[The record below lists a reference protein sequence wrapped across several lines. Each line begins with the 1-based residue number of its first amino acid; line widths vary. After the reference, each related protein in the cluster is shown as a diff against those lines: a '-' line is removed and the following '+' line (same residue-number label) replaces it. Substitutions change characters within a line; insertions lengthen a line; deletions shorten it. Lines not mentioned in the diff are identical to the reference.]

1 MFLRNII
8 SQSLRSLTSNRLR
21 SALTMLGVILGT
33 ASVVFL
39 LGWGKGF
46 VAVMRT
52 ESASAGDG
60 CVIIS
65 PRQAKSEISG
75 HRGARPVSFELK
87 EIDVILEHCPS
98 ARYVSTGDQ
107 RRAIIKYGAELK
119 LGRICGVTADASHI
133 FNLDIERGRFVQPDD
148 IKNSR
153 RAIVLGS
160 DLRDALFPAG
170 YEAIGKTVK
179 VRGVPF
185 KVIGLL
191 ERRGKQLVDMNGD
204 TDEKAFIPITSFMK
218 HLSGSRNIEEIDVQP
233 WEIQNSKA
241 CIEEVRTALAREL
254 GFSPDD
260 TEAVAV
266 FDHAALISSLNT
278 MALAIAAFTTM
289 VGVITLLV
297 GGVGVM
303 NIMLISVT
311 ERTRE
316 IGIQK
321 AIGAKRRQILVQFL
335 AEALTITA
343 LSGFIGIALG
353 CGVSIAFAAV
363 PRPAILAAPEIST
376 VTMAVS
382 FLIMIA
388 VGLLAGTLPAL
399 RAARLDPVEALRR
412 L

>member
-8 SQSLRSLTSNRLR
+8 SQSLRSLASNRLR
-21 SALTMLGVILGT
+21 SALTMLGVIWGT
-33 ASVVFL
+33 ASVIFL

-46 VAVMRT
+46 VTAMRA
-52 ESASAGDG
+52 ESASSGDG
-60 CVIIS
+60 FIILS

-75 HRGARPVSFELK
+75 HRGARPVNFELK

-98 ARYVSTGDQ
+98 ARYVSSGDQ
-107 RRAIIKYGAELK
+107 RHAVIKYGNELK
-119 LGRICGVTADASHI
+119 MGRICGVTADASHI
-133 FNLDIERGRFVQPDD
+133 FKLDVERGRFLQPGDL
-148 IKNSR
+148 KNSR
-153 RAIVLGS
+153 RAIVLGYE
-160 DLRDALFPAG
+160 LRDALFPG
-170 YEAIGKTVK
+170 DQQAIGETVK

-185 KVIGLL
+185 QVIGLL
-191 ERRGKQLVDMNGD
+191 KRKGQELVGMNGD
-204 TDEKAFIPITSFMK
+204 TDEKAYIPITSFMK
-218 HLSGSRNIEEIDVQP
+218 HLSGSRNIEEIEVQP
-233 WEIQNSKA
+233 WEPQKSKA

-260 TEAVAV
+260 IEAIDV
-266 FDHAALISSLNT
+266 FDHAAFINSLNT
-278 MALAIAAFTTM
+278 MALAIGAFTTM

-321 AIGAKRRQILVQFL
+321 AVGAKRRQILIQFL

-343 LSGFIGIALG
+343 VSGVIGIALG
-353 CGVSIAFAAV
+353 CGLSIAFAAV
-363 PRPAILAAPEIST
+363 PRPAILAAPEISALT
-376 VTMAVS
+376 VSVS
-382 FLIMIA
+382 FLVMIF
-388 VGLLAGTLPAL
+388 VGLSSGTLPAL

-412 L
+412 M

>member
-8 SQSLRSLTSNRLR
+8 AQSLRSLTSNRLR
-21 SALTMLGVILGT
+21 SALTMLGIIWGT

-46 VAVMRT
+46 VAVMRAET
-52 ESASAGDG
+52 ASAGDG
-60 CVIIS
+60 YIAIS
-65 PRQAKSEISG
+65 PRQAKSETSG
-75 HRGARPVSFELK
+75 HRGARPINFEMK

-98 ARYVSTGDQ
+98 VRYVTTGDQ
-107 RRAIIKYGAELK
+107 RHAVIKYGAVLK
-119 LGRICGVTADASHI
+119 MGRVCGVTADASHI
-133 FNLDIERGRFVQPDD
+133 YNLDIERGRFLQPDD
-148 IKNSR
+148 LKNSR
-153 RAIVLGS
+153 RVIVLGS
-160 DLRDALFPAG
+160 DFRDALFPADYQALG
-170 YEAIGKTVK
+170 ETVK

-191 ERRGKQLVDMNGD
+191 ERKGEQLVDMNGMA
-204 TDEKAFIPITSFMK
+204 DEKAYIPITSFMK
-218 HLSGSRNIEEIDVQP
+218 SLSGSRNIEEIVVQP
-233 WEIQNSKA
+233 AVSQESMA
-241 CIEEVRTALAREL
+241 CTEEVRTALAREL

-260 TEAVAV
+260 TEAIGV
-266 FDHAALISSLNT
+266 FDHAALINALNT
-278 MALAIAAFTTM
+278 MALAIGAFITM

-343 LSGFIGIALG
+343 VSGVIGIALG

-363 PRPAILAAPEIST
+363 PRPKILAAPEIST
-376 VTMAVS
+376 VTMGVS

-388 VGLLAGTLPAL
+388 VGLFAGTLPAL

>member
-1 MFLRNII
+1 MFLRNIL

-21 SALTMLGVILGT
+21 SALTMLGIIWGT

-46 VAVMRT
+46 VKVMRT

-60 CVIIS
+60 CVIFS

-107 RRAIIKYGAELK
+107 RRAVIKYGAELK

-185 KVIGLL
+185 QVIGLL
-191 ERRGKQLVDMNGD
+191 ERKGKQLVDMNGD
-204 TDEKAFIPITSFMK
+204 TDEKAYIPITSFMK
-218 HLSGSRNIEEIDVQP
+218 HLSGSRNIENIVVQP
-233 WEIQNSKA
+233 WETHKSKA
-241 CIEEVRTALAREL
+241 CIEEARTALAREL

-260 TEAVAV
+260 TEAIGV
-266 FDHAALISSLNT
+266 FDHAALISALNT
-278 MALAIAAFTTM
+278 MALAIAAFITM

-343 LSGFIGIALG
+343 VSGVIGIALG

-363 PRPAILAAPEIST
+363 PRPKILAAPEISAQ
-376 VTMAVS
+376 TMAVS

-388 VGLLAGTLPAL
+388 VGLFSGTLPAL